1 MHQAARQTPSDT
13 WRRNKPGIRRFATW
27 LLGGQVDQLGW
38 TGRRATVPAKALHP
52 NRRMEAADET
62 AVGSLPACRCRGG
75 SPKSVF
81 HSSAPGADDGKV
93 GRVRN
98 HGAGRCRHLFRR
110 ATGFATHGH
119 SGTACSTGRIGQAG
133 LRGQIRHGGAR
144 RPGRHVARPESRPPP
159 ALWHGRLSFL
169 RAAVS
174 GRFMECPVT
183 SELRRR
189 NLYRHESE
197 RANRS

>member
-1 MHQAARQTPSDT
+1 VASG
-13 WRRNKPGIRRFATW
+13 W
-27 LLGGQVDQLGW
+27 QVDQLGW
-38 TGRRATVPAKALHP
+38 TGRRATAPAKALRT

-81 HSSAPGADDGKV
+81 IRLHPARMMAKPAECGSRRWPLLSSVSSGN
-93 GRVRN
+93 R
-98 HGAGRCRHLFRR
+98 
-110 ATGFATHGH
+110 FATHGH
-119 SGTACSTGRIGQAG
+119 SGTACPTGRIGQAG

-144 RPGRHVARPESRPPP
+144 RPGRHVTRPKSRSPP

-189 NLYRHESE
+189 NLCRHESE